1 MDYLKNNKER
11 RNLNDRRKRPTPILS
26 RHTFLGGQRKSMR
39 REDDKGNHIFVD
51 IYSTRLMIML
61 LSLLIFSYVDAFLTL
76 SLINA
81 GIVTEANPVL
91 SFYLEL
97 DTSYFILNKTL
108 LTALSLVI
116 LCLHKNVLIARV
128 GLPFAAIT
136 YISVIVY
143 QIYIMRIYLPH

>member
-26 RHTFLGGQRKSMR
+26 RHTFLGGRRKYTR
-39 REDDKGNHIFVD
+39 RKDDKRNHIFVD
-51 IYSTRLMIML
+51 IYSTRLMIIL

-76 SLINA
+76 SLIKA
-81 GIVTEANPVL
+81 GIVTEVNPVL

-116 LCLHKNVLIARV
+116 LCLHKNVLITRV
-128 GLPFAAIT
+128 GLPFATIA
-136 YISVIVY
+136 YISVIAY
-143 QIYIMRIYLPH
+143 QIYIMQIYFTY

>member
-1 MDYLKNNKER
+1 MDYSKNNKER
-11 RNLNDRRKRPTPILS
+11 RNFNDRRKRPTPILS

-39 REDDKGNHIFVD
+39 RKDDKGNHIFVD
-51 IYSTRLMIML
+51 VYSTRLMIIL

-76 SLINA
+76 SLIKA

-108 LTALSLVI
+108 LTAVSLVI
-116 LCLHKNVLIARV
+116 LCLHKNFLITKI
-128 GLPFAAIT
+128 GLPFATIT
-136 YISVIVY
+136 YISVITY
-143 QIYIMRIYLPH
+143 QIYIMRIHFPH

>member
-11 RNLNDRRKRPTPILS
+11 RKFNDRRKRPTPILS
-26 RHTFLGGQRKSMR
+26 RHTFLGGQRKYMR
-39 REDDKGNHIFVD
+39 REDNKGNHIFVD
-51 IYSTRLMIML
+51 VYSTRLMIIL

-76 SLINA
+76 SLIKA
-81 GIVTEANPVL
+81 GIITEANPAM

-116 LCLHKNVLIARV
+116 LCLYKNVLITRI

-136 YISVIVY
+136 YISVIAY
-143 QIYIMRIYLPH
+143 QVYIMLIHFPH

>member
-1 MDYLKNNKER
+1 MDYLKNTKER
-11 RNLNDRRKRPTPILS
+11 RRFNDRRKRPTPILS
-26 RHTFLGGQRKSMR
+26 RHTFIGGQRKSMR
-39 REDDKGNHIFVD
+39 RADDKGNHIFVD
-51 IYSTRLMIML
+51 IYSTRLMIIL

-76 SLINA
+76 SLIKA
-81 GIVTEANPVL
+81 GIVTEVNPVL

-116 LCLHKNVLIARV
+116 LCLHKNVLITRI

-136 YISVIVY
+136 YISVIAY